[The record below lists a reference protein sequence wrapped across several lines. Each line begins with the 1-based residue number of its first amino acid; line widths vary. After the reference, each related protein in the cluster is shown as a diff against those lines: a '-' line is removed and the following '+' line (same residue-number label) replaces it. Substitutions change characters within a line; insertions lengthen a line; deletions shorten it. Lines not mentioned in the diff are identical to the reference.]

1 MEKFNIERATH
12 LFELLVTIASVCFA
26 IVEEE
31 MNNNWS
37 WFLDLLRRYVIGG
50 RAGLFYIQ
58 HLLNTRLILLLMMTT
73 NWFLMYVYRLIIW
86 YEKLKKQQ

>member
-12 LFELLVTIASVCFA
+12 MFELLVTIASVCFA

-50 RAGLFYIQ
+50 
-58 HLLNTRLILLLMMTT
+58 
-73 NWFLMYVYRLIIW
+73 
-86 YEKLKKQQ
+86 